1 MLESAMSAF
10 LELRNVRKEFHSPSS
25 KRPIVAVEDISIV
38 LEKGQTLGIVGE
50 SGSGKS
56 TLGRLMLRL
65 IEPTSGSIEFNSI
78 DILSEKPVQLRKL
91 RSQMQMIFQDPMSSL
106 NPRMSVRSLIGEP
119 LDIHKV
125 GTPSDRKAA
134 VAEIARKVGIE
145 LSALDK
151 YPHEFSGG
159 QRQRISIARAVIN
172 HPSLIVADEPVSA
185 LDVSIQSQILNLLMD
200 LRNEMHLT
208 FVFISHDLS
217 VVRHIADRV
226 AVMYLGNIVES
237 APTEELFNNPQHPYT
252 KALISAI
259 PQVKSHLTTSEKTER
274 IILRGDIPN
283 PASAPSGCHFHPR
296 CPVALPTCSELVPL
310 LRNYSEHHEVSC
322 HLVDVASAK

>member
-1 MLESAMSAF
+1 MSAF

>member
-1 MLESAMSAF
+1 MSAF
-10 LELRNVRKEFHSPSS
+10 LELRNVRKEFHSSSS

>member
-1 MLESAMSAF
+1 MSAF

-78 DILSEKPVQLRKL
+78 DILREKPVQLRKL

>member
-1 MLESAMSAF
+1 MSAF
-10 LELRNVRKEFHSPSS
+10 LELRNVRKEFHSSSS

-78 DILSEKPVQLRKL
+78 DILNEKPVQLRKL

-237 APTEELFNNPQHPYT
+237 APTEALFNNPQHPYT

-259 PQVKSHLTTSEKTER
+259 PQVKSHLTTSERTER